1 MNKSLNISV
10 SILWVIIF
18 ALDIAIFFVNPSNMI
33 EKITMV
39 TVGLYSVSV
48 MYDSIKS
55 IILGKDF
62 SKNTLIRRMI
72 IGIISIV
79 THIII
84 LIKYSGLI

>member
-18 ALDIAIFFVNPSNMI
+18 AIDIAIFFVNPSNMI

-79 THIII
+79 TLIII

>member
-1 MNKSLNISV
+1 MDKRLNISI

-18 ALDIAIFFVNPSNMI
+18 VLDIVIFFVDTSNMI

-79 THIII
+79 TQIII

>member
-1 MNKSLNISV
+1 MGKRLNISI

-18 ALDIAIFFVNPSNMI
+18 VLDIAIFFVDTSNMI

-62 SKNTLIRRMI
+62 SKNTLVRRMI

-79 THIII
+79 IQIII

>member
-1 MNKSLNISV
+1 MNKSLNISI

-18 ALDIAIFFVNPSNMI
+18 VLDIAIFFVDTSNMI
-33 EKITMV
+33 EKTTMV

-72 IGIISIV
+72 IGVISIV
-79 THIII
+79 TQIII

>member
-1 MNKSLNISV
+1 MNKSLNISI

-18 ALDIAIFFVNPSNMI
+18 VLDIAIFFVDTSNMI

-55 IILGKDF
+55 I
-62 SKNTLIRRMI
+62 
-72 IGIISIV
+72 
-79 THIII
+79 
-84 LIKYSGLI
+84 

>member
-1 MNKSLNISV
+1 MNKTLNISV

-79 THIII
+79 TQIII

>member
-18 ALDIAIFFVNPSNMI
+18 AIDIAIFFVNPSNMI
-33 EKITMV
+33 EKIIMV

-79 THIII
+79 TQIII

>member
-18 ALDIAIFFVNPSNMI
+18 AIDIAIFFVNPSNMI

-79 THIII
+79 TQIII

>member
-18 ALDIAIFFVNPSNMI
+18 AIDIAIFFVNPSNMI

-62 SKNTLIRRMI
+62 SKNTLIGRMI

-79 THIII
+79 TQIII

>member
-18 ALDIAIFFVNPSNMI
+18 VLDIAIFFVDTSNMI

-79 THIII
+79 TQIII

>member
-79 THIII
+79 TQIII

>member
-1 MNKSLNISV
+1 MDKRLNISI

-18 ALDIAIFFVNPSNMI
+18 IFYIAIFFVDTTNI
-33 EKITMV
+33 REKITMLAL
-39 TVGLYSVSV
+39 GLYSVCV
-48 MYDSIKS
+48 AYDSIKS

-62 SKNTLIRRMI
+62 RKNTLIRRMI

-79 THIII
+79 TQIII